1 MEKMMTSGHGKNMYS
16 DPDFAGTETR
26 RHGFTLLEML
36 AVLAIIMIL
45 SGLMFVAARSAR
57 QRAHID
63 SAKSEVRELAK
74 AWKAYRITYEK
85 WPSFVSGDQYYAM
98 TEQRMAILQ
107 GDDTSEN
114 PRELKFLDIDTP
126 KWEDGY
132 KDPWGNVYRVRFAE
146 PDAPDAPEPEYFET
160 TVWFPNRNR
169 YKYD

>member
-16 DPDFAGTETR
+16 DPGFAGIETR
-26 RHGFTLLEML
+26 RHGFSLLEML
-36 AVLAIIMIL
+36 TVLAIIMIL
-45 SGLMFVAARSAR
+45 STLMFVAARSAR

-63 SAKSEVRELAK
+63 TARSEVRELAK

-85 WPSFVSGDQYYAM
+85 WPSFASGAQYYDM
-98 TEQRMAILQ
+98 TKQRMAILQ
-107 GDDTSEN
+107 GDDTSDN

-132 KDPWGNVYRVRFAE
+132 KDPWGNFYRVRFAE
-146 PDAPDAPEPEYFET
+146 LDAPIETEYFET